1 LLIAEG
7 HTVIMP
13 DLPGHGRNTTPIKK
27 ITLNLYSIYISQLLD
42 NIENNVVL
50 IGHSMGGMV
59 ISQVAEQRPEKIS
72 QMVYLS
78 AYLPKNGQSVFDLMA
93 INRDGL
99 EGPQTEIEKAMELSA
114 DKRTCMIHA
123 DKIIDLFFEKS
134 TPSTQQLALQDFSRQ
149 ATLPLAARVSLSQE
163 NFGSVNK
170 TYISCL
176 NDCVIPVSQQR
187 QMFSQQSCDVLVE
200 LDSDHSPFY
209 SCPEKLAEMFNRLTI

>member
-1 LLIAEG
+1 
-7 HTVIMP
+7 
-13 DLPGHGRNTTPIKK
+13 
-27 ITLNLYSIYISQLLD
+27 
-42 NIENNVVL
+42 
-50 IGHSMGGMV
+50 MGGMV